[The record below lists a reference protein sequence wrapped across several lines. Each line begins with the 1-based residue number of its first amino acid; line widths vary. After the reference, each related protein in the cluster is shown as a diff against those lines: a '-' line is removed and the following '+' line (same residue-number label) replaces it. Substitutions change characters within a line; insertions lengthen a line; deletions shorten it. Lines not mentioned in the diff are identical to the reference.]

1 MTKAEIELKS
11 TTKIMSGNET
21 CAWAARYA
29 RVQVISAYPI
39 TPQTVIVEKLS
50 DFVDAGEMDAKYV
63 RVESEHSVMGF
74 LVGASYAGARTF
86 TATAGQGLL
95 YMTEMLHWAS
105 GTRLP
110 IVMAV
115 SNRGIAP
122 PWNIWGDHQDVIAE
136 RDSGWLILFASNH
149 QEIFDTILQAY
160 KIAEDPRVFLPIMI
174 CLEGFMLSHMNTTV
188 EMPDQAEVD
197 EFLPSVPKNGWPHI
211 FLDPERPISH
221 GNLQNPGGKASTAN
235 AMYFEFRTLIDE
247 AQENSKQVIK
257 EVAEGFYKKFG
268 RHHGALIEEYK
279 CNDAEVGLVCIGNL
293 ADQAKY
299 AVDQMR
305 DEGYKVGAVKLRSY
319 KPFPTEDFQSL
330 AKKIKVFPILERN
343 MAFSQ
348 SGGVVAV
355 DLKSALYETKE
366 KPIIMPFCGGVGGR
380 DVAVEDQC
388 NIIKMAFD
396 ALDKGER
403 IHKVRY
409 VQFHE

>member
-1 MTKAEIELKS
+1 LTKAESKLKAE
-11 TTKIMSGNET
+11 TRIISGNAT
-21 CAWAARYA
+21 VAWAARYS

-50 DFVDAGEMDAKYV
+50 DFVDAGEMDAQYV

-115 SNRGIAP
+115 SDRGIAP
-122 PWNIWGDHQDVIAE
+122 PWNIWGDHQDVVAE
-136 RDSGWLILFASNH
+136 RDSGWLVLFASNH
-149 QEIFDTILQAY
+149 QEIFDTIIQAY
-160 KIAEDPRVFLPIMI
+160 KIAENPKVFLPIMV

-188 EMPDQAEVD
+188 DMPSQEAVD
-197 EFLPSVPKNGWPHI
+197 EFLPEIPKNGWPHI

-221 GNLQNPGGKASTAN
+221 GNLQNPGGKTPAVNS
-235 AMYFEFRTLIDE
+235 MYFEFRSLIDE
-247 AQENSKQVIK
+247 AQENAKQVIK
-257 EVAEGFYKKFG
+257 DVADEFYKKFG
-268 RHHGALIEEYK
+268 RYHGGLIEKYK
-279 CNDAEVGLVCIGNL
+279 CDDAEVALVCMGNL

-299 AVDQMR
+299 AVDLMR
-305 DEGYKVGAVKLRSY
+305 GEGYKAGAVKIRSY
-319 KPFPTEDFQSL
+319 KPFPTEDFQDL
-330 AKKIKVFPILERN
+330 AKTIKMFPVLERN

-348 SGGVVAV
+348 SGGVVSV
-355 DLKSALYETKE
+355 DLKSALYDVDER
-366 KPIIMPFCGGVGGR
+366 PVIMPFIGGVGGR

-388 NIIKMAFD
+388 YIIKKAFKS
-396 ALDKGER
+396 LENGER
-403 IHKVRY
+403 GQKVEYINFHK
-409 VQFHE
+409 